1 MKAMNLDAPKKARY
15 KSSDGKHWIEV
26 RVRDIQ
32 QIFDQR
38 DPAPFRERD
47 LNEDFV
53 KYIVSSARDFSLG
66 VPLKLII
73 YVEAKDSLALT
84 KSEITQAIYSY
95 FSYEIELQQRDLRDF
110 LKRAQLFLVIGML
123 VLMTCIVISQSALL
137 KESSGLLSVLREG
150 VIIFGWVSMWKPIES
165 MLFDWYPLYEK
176 LRFYK
181 KFLKTEIDVKL

>member
-1 MKAMNLDAPKKARY
+1 MDLDTARKARY

-26 RVRDIQ
+26 RVREIQ
-32 QIFDQR
+32 QIFDLR

-53 KYIVSSARDFSLG
+53 KYIVSSARDFSIS
-66 VPLKLII
+66 VPLRLVI
-73 YVEAKDSLALT
+73 YVEAKESSTLT
-84 KSEITQAIYSY
+84 RTEITQAIYSY

-110 LKRAQLFLVIGML
+110 LKRSQFFLVIGML
-123 VLMTCIVISQSALL
+123 VLMSCIVLSQTPML

-165 MLFDWYPLYEK
+165 ILFDWYPLYEK